1 MSGIYVNK
9 FDTNK
14 QCAIQGQKA
23 EISFKDI
30 LIKEGFEV
38 RDAPIEEQRNHVDLI
53 VKDNNRNV
61 RYEIKARK
69 KINRAD
75 DSFQDELVWIEIQ
88 NVRGDMGWLFGAS
101 DFIVFER
108 NKDFV
113 VVDREKL
120 ADFVT
125 RTCNL
130 RKNAQYADEALY
142 ARYQRRGRKDCLTL
156 IRNED
161 IEALAKKVYLKG

>member
-1 MSGIYVNK
+1 MNYVNK

-14 QCAIQGQKA
+14 ACAIQGDKA
-23 EISFKDI
+23 ENSFKNL
-30 LIKEGFEV
+30 LISEGLQV
-38 RDAPIEEQRNHVDLI
+38 RDADTVEQRNHVDLI
-53 VKDNNRNV
+53 ANENNQNV
-61 RYEIKARK
+61 RYEIKSRK
-69 KINRAD
+69 KISRSD
-75 DSFQDELVWIEIQ
+75 DDYQDSLVWIEIQ
-88 NVRGDMGWLFGAS
+88 NVRGDLGWLFGAS
-101 DFIVFER
+101 DYIVFER

-130 RKNAQYADEALY
+130 RKVARNAGEALY
-142 ARYQRRGRKDCLTL
+142 ARYQRFGRKDCLTL

-161 IEALAKKVYLKG
+161 IEKLAKKVYLKA